1 MTEAGSEYLTLKLA
15 AKLFSRPPDALAA
28 DELKRVRAVA
38 ARQRQ
43 IEALILGTPES
54 ANVMVPQASVESCLQ
69 EIRGRYGSEE
79 DFQADLERIGLD
91 AASLRRAVER
101 DLVVEAV
108 LEKVG
113 ARAAAVSDTEVE
125 IFWFMHRER
134 FRRAETR
141 VLRHILITINE
152 QFADGGRQAAR
163 ARVDAIRVRL
173 LKNPERFAEQA
184 LKHSECPTAM
194 NGGLLGAVPRGKLFP
209 ELEPV
214 AFSLGAGELS
224 QPVESELGW
233 HLILCETINAERPS
247 ELAEVSPAIRERLE
261 GQRRGMCQKSWINA
275 LRRQA
280 AAAPLAVKGDAD
292 PPHGG

>member
-1 MTEAGSEYLTLKLA
+1 MNEPGSVYLTLKLA
-15 AKLFSRPPDALAA
+15 AQLFEKPLEALAA
-28 DELKRVRAVA
+28 EELRRVRSVA
-38 ARQRQ
+38 ERQRE
-43 IEALILGTPES
+43 IEALILTTPEA
-54 ANVMVPQASVESCLQ
+54 ANVMLPAASIDASLR
-69 EIRGRYGSEE
+69 EIRGRYDSDEE
-79 DFQADLERIGLD
+79 YHADLDRIGLD
-91 AASLRRAVER
+91 AASLRQAVER
-101 DLVVEAV
+101 DMVVEAV